1 MDDILSEI
9 EAFRKDHGLAEW
21 RFGLLAA
28 NDRRL
33 LPDLKNGRE
42 LRRKTAERLK
52 RFMDEYVAEIE
63 AANQA
68 EAA

>member
-33 LPDLKNGRE
+33 LPDLRNGRE
-42 LRRKTAERLK
+42 LRRKTAEKVKL
-52 RFMDEYVAEIE
+52 FMLTYGQNE

>member
-9 EAFRKDHGLAEW
+9 EAFREAHKLAEW
-21 RFGLLAA
+21 KFGLMAA

-42 LRRKTAERLK
+42 LRRKTAEKVKL
-52 RFMDEYVAEIE
+52 FMLTYRAE